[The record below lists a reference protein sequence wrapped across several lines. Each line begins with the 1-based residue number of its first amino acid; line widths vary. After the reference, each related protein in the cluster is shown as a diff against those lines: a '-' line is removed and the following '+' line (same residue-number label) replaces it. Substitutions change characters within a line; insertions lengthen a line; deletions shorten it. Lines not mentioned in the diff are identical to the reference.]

1 MTVGITGYSQMEV
14 ERMIENATSEGVFER
29 VILDRVLKEMAAE
42 VATPMIVDDITT
54 LLRMEAD
61 GDTIRYV
68 YEISSDPET
77 LSIPRLIEKAKISC
91 KILSKGFL
99 LSA

>member
-1 MTVGITGYSQMEV
+1 
-14 ERMIENATSEGVFER
+14 MIENATSEGVFER

-61 GDTIRYV
+61 GDTIRESVRPSV
-68 YEISSDPET
+68 YD
-77 LSIPRLIEKAKISC
+77 
-91 KILSKGFL
+91 
-99 LSA
+99 